1 MTDVR
6 IITEPLGGS
15 ALSRVLQAGPASAH
29 WLCTPP
35 RDAAGWRAYA
45 AARRA
50 EEGWP
55 ARWALLAPALQATG
69 LAAERL
75 ARVQREG
82 GVVVTTGQ
90 QPGLFG
96 GPIYT
101 WSKAVSAIAFAN
113 ALERA
118 TGIPTAPVFWAAT
131 DDADF
136 AEASSTVVART
147 GGMEVLRAREA
158 PPAGTPMA
166 LAPLGDLS
174 DALRGLREAS
184 GSAADPRALETAL
197 AAYGD
202 PRHTV
207 GDAFVA
213 LLRGLLAPLGMP
225 VLDASHPAV
234 LQASEPVVR
243 AALSGAPTV
252 ERALAARSAEL
263 RAAGFEPQVEDMPGF
278 SLVFSRTAGIKRR
291 LRVDDALSAGAGPF
305 APNVLLRPIVE
316 RAILP
321 TVAYLAGPGEL
332 AYFAQVTA
340 VADALGV
347 APPIALPR
355 WSATLLEPQVRVLL
369 SEYGVKPAEVAAQ
382 DVLESRIAREA
393 MSAETSAVLQSMRSM
408 IAALPETLRSEA
420 DELKIGGAVQG
431 GAMALQHRMDR
442 LERRIVAAVKRR
454 EGGRM
459 RDIATLRAALYPGG
473 VRQER
478 ALNLVPMLTRHG
490 LELLSE
496 MVQAAGTHAA
506 SLLGPARGAQ
516 TVGRASSSP
525 RPPCRCY
532 LYQSPLRAAPDE
544 APRSLPRASFSP
556 ACSACCARS

>member
-15 ALSRVLQAGPASAH
+15 ALSRLLQSGAASAH

-45 AARRA
+45 DSRRA
-50 EEGWP
+50 EEGWT
-55 ARWALLAPALQATG
+55 ARWALLAPALQASG
-69 LAAERL
+69 AAAERL

-101 WSKAVSAIAFAN
+101 WSKAVSAIALAD
-113 ALERA
+113 ALEQA

-147 GGMEVLRAREA
+147 GGMDVLREREA

-166 LAPLGDLS
+166 LAPLGDLT
-174 DALRGLREAS
+174 DALRGLRGAC
-184 GSAADPRALETAL
+184 GSAADPRALEAAL
-197 AAYGD
+197 TAYGD
-202 PRHTV
+202 QSRTV
-207 GDAFVA
+207 GDAFVM
-213 LLRGLLAPLGMP
+213 LLRELLAPLGMA

-234 LQASEPVVR
+234 LRASEPTVR
-243 AALSGAPTV
+243 AALQAAPAI

-263 RAAGFEPQVEDMPGF
+263 RSAGQQPQVEDMPGF
-278 SLVFSRTAGIKRR
+278 SLVFSRMGTTKRR
-291 LRVDDALSAGAGPF
+291 LPVGEAVSAGSGTF
-305 APNVLLRPIVE
+305 SPNVLLRPIVE

-321 TVAYLAGPGEL
+321 TVAYVAGPGEL

-340 VADALGV
+340 VADALGLTPPV
-347 APPIALPR
+347 AVPR
-355 WSATLLEPQVRVLL
+355 WSATLLEPQIRMLL
-369 SEYGVKPAEVAAQ
+369 SQYGLKPAEVAAQ
-382 DVLESRIAREA
+382 DVLEARLAREA

-408 IAALPETLRSEA
+408 IAALPETLKTEA

-442 LERRIVAAVKRR
+442 LERRILAAVKRR

-459 RDIATLRAALYPGG
+459 RDVGTLRAALYPGG

-478 ALNLVPMLTRHG
+478 ALNLVPLLARHG
-490 LELLSE
+490 LELLTE
-496 MVQAAGTHAA
+496 MRQAASEHAV
-506 SLLGPARGAQ
+506 SLVDPLRGAPA
-516 TVGRASSSP
+516 GGASS
-525 RPPCRCY
+525 
-532 LYQSPLRAAPDE
+532 
-544 APRSLPRASFSP
+544 
-556 ACSACCARS
+556 